1 MYLKTQANSIDQG
14 NKRRYQ
20 GVAVITITSMYEAMA
35 VLFDPED
42 SLSFFIASN
51 MRSSSL

>member
-1 MYLKTQANSIDQG
+1 MKEIKEDIQVMIIID
-14 NKRRYQ
+14 
-20 GVAVITITSMYEAMA
+20 TSMYVAMVA
-35 VLFDPED
+35 LLDPED